1 MADRG
6 LDKEVKKALMTIKYT
21 KHAETSLRERKNGKD
36 VVDGPQRSRN
46 IGRENDENK
55 I

>member
-1 MADRG
+1 
-6 LDKEVKKALMTIKYT
+6 MTIKYT
-21 KHAETSLRERKNGKD
+21 KHAETSLREQKIGKD
-36 VVDGPQRSRN
+36 VVDRLQRSRN